1 MHLNKI
7 RQIEL
12 KPVFDALEEAFN
24 SVSIDFYLIGAIARD
39 IWYAKGNAV
48 STGTRDVDFAVFIAN
63 QEDYNLLKTYLVK
76 QKNFIVSKTNEF
88 VFISPQGLVVDI
100 LPFGE
105 IEIDDSVHIT
115 VEGVTSIRVNGF
127 KEVFESGTERLELET
142 GHAFEV
148 ATLPS
153 IVLLKLISYDDRPEQ
168 RLKDPGDIA
177 SIIQNYFDLQSDN
190 IYKNHTDLFD
200 NADFTLQ
207 KAGARIIGREI
218 KTIIELNTVLKLRI
232 TDILISHINH
242 ADDSIFIRNMQT
254 GDNFVLSVAVDWL
267 NEMLKGI
274 TE

>member
-1 MHLNKI
+1 MHLNNI

-168 RLKDPGDIA
+168 RLKAPGDIA

>member
-1 MHLNKI
+1 MSLNKI
-7 RQIEL
+7 RQVEL

-24 SVSIDFYLIGAIARD
+24 KLSIDFYLIGAIARD

-63 QEDYNLLKTYLVK
+63 QEDYNLLKAYLVK
-76 QKNFIVSKTNEF
+76 QKDFVVSKTNAF
-88 VFISPQGLVVDI
+88 VFISLEGLVVDI

-142 GHAFEV
+142 GHSFEV

-190 IYKNHTDLFD
+190 IYENHTDLFD

-218 KTIIELNTVLKLRI
+218 NTIIESNAVLKRRI
-232 TDILISHINH
+232 TDILKSHINQ
-242 ADDSIFIRNMQT
+242 ADESVFIRNMQT
-254 GDNFVLSVAVDWL
+254 GDDFVLSIAVDWL
-267 NEMLKGI
+267 NEILKGI

>member
-1 MHLNKI
+1 MSLNKI
-7 RQIEL
+7 RQVEL

-24 SVSIDFYLIGAIARD
+24 KLSIDFYLIGAIARD
-39 IWYAKGNAV
+39 IWYARGNAV

-63 QEDYNLLKTYLVK
+63 QEDYNLLKAYLVK
-76 QKNFIVSKTNEF
+76 QKDFVVSKTNAF
-88 VFISPQGLVVDI
+88 VFISLEGLVVDI

-142 GHAFEV
+142 GHSFEV

-190 IYKNHTDLFD
+190 IYENHTDLFD
-200 NADFTLQ
+200 HEDFTLQ
-207 KAGARIIGREI
+207 KASARIIGREI
-218 KTIIELNTVLKLRI
+218 KTIIESNTVLKRRI
-232 TDILISHINH
+232 TDILISHINF

-254 GDNFVLSVAVDWL
+254 GDDFVLSIAVDWL
-267 NEMLKGI
+267 NEILKGI

>member
-1 MHLNKI
+1 MHLNNI

>member
-1 MHLNKI
+1 MSLNKI
-7 RQIEL
+7 RQVEL

-24 SVSIDFYLIGAIARD
+24 KLSIDFYLIGAIARD

-76 QKNFIVSKTNEF
+76 QKNFVESKSNAF
-88 VFISPQGLVVDI
+88 VFISPEGLVVDI

-105 IEIDDSVHIT
+105 IEIDDSVHINL
-115 VEGVTSIRVNGF
+115 EGLTSIRVNGF

-153 IVLLKLISYDDRPEQ
+153 IILLKLISYDDRPEQ

-177 SIIQNYFDLQSDN
+177 SIIQNYFDLQSEN
-190 IYKNHTDLFD
+190 IYENHTDLFN

-218 KTIIELNTVLKLRI
+218 KTIIESNTVLKRRI
-232 TDILISHINH
+232 TDILISHISQ
-242 ADDSIFIRNMQT
+242 ADESVFIRNMRT
-254 GDNFVLSVAVDWL
+254 DDNFVLSIAVDWL

>member
-1 MHLNKI
+1 MSLNKI
-7 RQIEL
+7 RQSEL

-24 SVSIDFYLIGAIARD
+24 ILSVDFYLIGAIARD
-39 IWYAKGNAV
+39 IWYAKGNAA

-63 QEDYNLLKTYLVK
+63 QEDYYLLKTYLVK
-76 QKNFIVSKTNEF
+76 QKNFVESKANAF
-88 VFISPQGLVVDI
+88 VFISPECLVVDI

-105 IEIDDSVHIT
+105 IEIDGSIHIT
-115 VEGVTSIRVNGF
+115 GEGLTSIRVNGF

-142 GHAFEV
+142 GHAFQA

-168 RLKDPGDIA
+168 RLKDPGDLT

-190 IYKNHTDLFD
+190 IYENHTDLFD

-218 KTIIELNTVLKLRI
+218 KTIIKSNTALKRRI
-232 TDILISHINH
+232 TDILINHINQE
-242 ADDSIFIRNMQT
+242 DESVFIRNMKT

-267 NEMLKGI
+267 NEILKGV

>member
-1 MHLNKI
+1 MSLNKI
-7 RQIEL
+7 RQVEL

-24 SVSIDFYLIGAIARD
+24 RLSIDFYLIGAIARD

-63 QEDYNLLKTYLVK
+63 QEDYNLLKAYLVK
-76 QKNFIVSKTNEF
+76 QKNFVESKTNAF
-88 VFISPQGLVVDI
+88 VFISPEGLVVDI

-115 VEGVTSIRVNGF
+115 AEGLTSIRVNGF
-127 KEVFESGTERLELET
+127 KEVFETGTERLELET

-190 IYKNHTDLFD
+190 IYENHTDLFD

-218 KTIIELNTVLKLRI
+218 KTIIESNTVLKRRI
-232 TDILISHINH
+232 TDILKSHINQ
-242 ADDSIFIRNMQT
+242 ADESVFIRNMRT
-254 GDNFVLSVAVDWL
+254 DDNFVLSIAVDWL

>member
-1 MHLNKI
+1 MHLNNI

-76 QKNFIVSKTNEF
+76 QKNFVVSKTNEF

-190 IYKNHTDLFD
+190 IYENHTDLFD

-218 KTIIELNTVLKLRI
+218 KTIIELNTFLKLRI